1 MVNVHNGFRL
11 FDDSHLDVD
20 LIGFQQIR
28 LKLRENVSSVNDPE
42 GIRALQSCT
51 IVNEERKK
59 NCC

>member
-1 MVNVHNGFRL
+1 MVNVQNGFRL

-42 GIRALQSCT
+42 GIRALQSST

>member
-1 MVNVHNGFRL
+1 MVNVNNGFRL

-42 GIRALQSCT
+42 GIRALQSST

>member
-28 LKLRENVSSVNDPE
+28 LKLVSSVNDPE
-42 GIRALQSCT
+42 GIRALQSST

>member
-11 FDDSHLDVD
+11 FDDSPLDVD

-42 GIRALQSCT
+42 GIRALQSST